1 MLIQESVFALWAKSG
16 NPWQPLLSHMLD
28 CAAVAQAV
36 LFREPPRTRKL
47 HAQDWG
53 LSCESG
59 VRWIASLAGLHD
71 LGKASPVFQAAW
83 EEGKERVQRAGLH
96 FGELLDWVAH
106 GVFTELFLRRLL
118 KEKGLPERAAND
130 LAAALGAH
138 HGFPADAE
146 EKRQARRH
154 LKAEDPQWKEARRM
168 LVDELFARLKASL
181 PTLPAD
187 AEARPEAVLRVMAL
201 ASFADWVASDPSLF
215 PYGRDPRRGDYL
227 EEALALAEKA
237 LDRLGWP
244 AFAPARRKGFR
255 ELFPHIPKPN
265 ALQEGVPAL
274 LEGAV
279 ASPSGEHLA
288 GPVLLLVEAPMGM
301 GKTEAAL
308 YTHHLLQAGFGHRG
322 LYVALPTQATANG
335 LFPRVRGF
343 LERLEEGR
351 PLELQLQ
358 HGAALLNPLYAELLE
373 RAAPRQV
380 GEGEEGGA
388 VASAWFSARKR
399 AMLAPYGVG
408 TLDQALLGVLRAKH
422 HFVRLWGLM
431 NRVVV
436 LDEVHAYDVYTSGL
450 LFSLL
455 RWLRALGSSAVVM
468 TATLPPSRRR
478 ALLEAWAGEE
488 VKGQD
493 LGPYPR
499 VVLVGEGVKARSL
512 PPAREVEVALEALRE
527 VEVGPLAQRLKEAL
541 PGAVGAMVDTVDR
554 AQALYRALGEGRRLT
569 LGELP
574 QVLGEAQ
581 GGEAWREVLKALP
594 EGEDAVVGKV
604 LSDGTLVFL
613 LHARFPAEERALR
626 EGVVLALFGKGG
638 PRPPRAILVA
648 TQVAEQSLDLD
659 VDLLYTDLSP
669 IDLLFQRSGR
679 LHRHERPRPGGH
691 TRPRLLLGVPGN
703 LDFGKPLYWDRVYED
718 YVLLATWQALSG
730 RDRLRVPG
738 DLEALLEEVYEGEDP
753 GRFPEGLRERAKKS
767 LKALQERR
775 DREAEAASKLS
786 LSEPERLLAYWDE
799 AALVARERLGD
810 DEEKAETQRL
820 LTRLGD
826 PSVAVVPLFRVGE
839 GLYLDPEGRREASRE
854 EAEALFR
861 RAVRLS
867 RFPLPQKLLKEEPPT
882 AWRKSGL
889 LRGLRPL
896 EVGRVFGS
904 GERAFRVELDLE
916 LGVVYLPVLSA
927 NVRNRV

>member
-1 MLIQESVFALWAKSG
+1 MSVEEAALALWAKSG
-16 NPWQPLLSHMLD
+16 NPFHPLLAHMLD
-28 CAAVAQAV
+28 TAAVALAV
-36 LFREPPRTRKL
+36 LRMEPPRTRAL
-47 HAQDWG
+47 YAEDWG
-53 LSCESG
+53 LPEEG
-59 VRWIASLAGLHD
+59 ALAWAAALVGLHD
-71 LGKASPVFQAAW
+71 LGKASPVFQAGW
-83 EEGKERVQRAGLH
+83 EEGKERVQRAGLP

-138 HGFPADAE
+138 HGFPANAE
-146 EKRQARRH
+146 EKSRARRH
-154 LKAEDPQWKEARRM
+154 LRTEDPLWKEARRW
-168 LVDELFARLKASL
+168 LLEEVFRRLGAPL
-181 PTLPAD
+181 PPSQGNG
-187 AEARPEAVLRVMAL
+187 EARPEAVLRVMAL

-227 EEALALAEKA
+227 KEALRLAQEALN
-237 LDRLGWP
+237 RLGWP
-244 AFAPARRKGFR
+244 AFAKAQRREFG
-255 ELFPHIPKPN
+255 ELFPYIPKPN
-265 ALQEGVPAL
+265 ALQESVPAL
-274 LEGAV
+274 LEGACT
-279 ASPSGEHLA
+279 
-288 GPVLLLVEAPMGM
+288 PVLLLVEAPMGM

-308 YTHHLLQAGFGHRG
+308 YAHHLLQAGLGHRG

-343 LERLEEGR
+343 LERLGEGSR
-351 PLELQLQ
+351 LELQLQ
-358 HGAALLNPLYAELLE
+358 HGTALLNPHYAGLLE

-380 GEGEEGGA
+380 GEEEEGGA

-408 TLDQALLGVLRAKH
+408 TLDQALLGVLRVKH

-450 LFSLL
+450 LQALL

-478 ALLEAWAGEE
+478 AILEAWAGEE
-488 VKGQD
+488 VEGQD

-512 PPAREVEVALEALRE
+512 PPAREVEVALEVLRE
-527 VEVGPLAQRLKEAL
+527 VDVEPLAQRLKGAL
-541 PGAVGAMVDTVDR
+541 PGAVGAIVNTVDR
-554 AQALYRALGEGRRLT
+554 AQDLYRALGEGTPLTLEELARRL
-569 LGELP
+569 
-574 QVLGEAQ
+574 
-581 GGEAWREVLKALP
+581 GGISGGQAWEEVRQALP
-594 EGEDAVVGKV
+594 ERGGEVVGKV
-604 LSDGTLVFL
+604 LTDGTLVFL

-626 EGVVLALFGKGG
+626 GSVVLALFGKGG
-638 PRPPRAILVA
+638 PRPPRAFLVA
-648 TQVAEQSLDLD
+648 TQVAEQCLDLD
-659 VDLLYTDLSP
+659 FDLLYTDLAP
-669 IDLLFQRSGR
+669 IVLLFQRSGR
-679 LHRHERPRPGGH
+679 LHRHERPRPEEH
-691 TRPRLLLGVPGN
+691 ARPRLLLGVPED
-703 LDFGKPLYWDRVYED
+703 LDFGKPLYWDKVYED
-718 YVLLATWQALSG
+718 YVLLATWRALSG

-738 DLEALLEEVYEGEDP
+738 DLEALLEEIYEGENP
-753 GRFPEGLRERAKKS
+753 ESFPEGLRERAKKS

-775 DREAEAASKLS
+775 DREANTARRLS
-786 LSEPERLLAYWDE
+786 LSELDRLLAYWDE
-799 AALVARERLGD
+799 GALVAQERLED

-839 GLYLDPEGRREASRE
+839 GLFLDREGRRRAPLKGEVSRE

-867 RFPLPQKLLKEEPPT
+867 RFPLPQELLKEEPPP

-896 EVGRVFGS
+896 EVGRVFRS
-904 GERAFRVELDLE
+904 GERAFQVELDPE
-916 LGVVYLPVLSA
+916 LGVVYLPV
-927 NVRNRV
+927 

>member
-1 MLIQESVFALWAKSG
+1 MSVEEAALALWAKSG
-16 NPWQPLLSHMLD
+16 NPFHPLLAHMLD
-28 CAAVAQAV
+28 TAAVALAV
-36 LFREPPRTRKL
+36 LRREPPRTRAL
-47 HAQDWG
+47 YAEDWG
-53 LSCESG
+53 LPEEG
-59 VRWIASLAGLHD
+59 ALAWAAALVGLHD
-71 LGKASPVFQAAW
+71 LGKASPVFQAGW
-83 EEGKERVQRAGLH
+83 EEGKERVQRAGLP

-138 HGFPADAE
+138 HGFPANAE
-146 EKRQARRH
+146 EKSRARRH
-154 LKAEDPQWKEARRM
+154 LKAEDPLWKEARRW
-168 LVDELFARLKASL
+168 LLEEVFRRLGAPL
-181 PTLPAD
+181 PPSEGNG
-187 AEARPEAVLRVMAL
+187 EARPEAVLRVMAL

-227 EEALALAEKA
+227 EEALGLAQEA

-244 AFAPARRKGFR
+244 AFAKARRKEFR
-255 ELFPHIPKPN
+255 ELFPYIPKPN

-274 LEGAV
+274 LEGAG
-279 ASPSGEHLA
+279 S
-288 GPVLLLVEAPMGM
+288 PVLLLVEAPMGM

-308 YTHHLLQAGFGHRG
+308 YAHHLLQAGLGHRG

-343 LERLEEGR
+343 LERLGEGSR
-351 PLELQLQ
+351 LELQLQ
-358 HGAALLNPLYAELLE
+358 HGAALLNPHYAELLE

-380 GEGEEGGA
+380 GEEEEGGA

-408 TLDQALLGVLRAKH
+408 TLDQALLGVLRVKH

-450 LFSLL
+450 LQALL

-478 ALLEAWAGEE
+478 ALLEAWAGKE
-488 VKGQD
+488 VEGQD

-512 PPAREVEVALEALRE
+512 PPAREVEVALEVLRE
-527 VEVGPLAQRLKEAL
+527 VDVEPLAQRLKGAL
-541 PGAVGAMVDTVDR
+541 PGAVGAIVNTVDR
-554 AQALYRALGEGRRLT
+554 AQALYRAFGEGRRLT
-569 LGELP
+569 LGELAP
-574 QVLGEAQ
+574 GLGKAQ
-581 GGEAWREVLKALP
+581 EGEAWQEVLEARK
-594 EGEDAVVGKV
+594 DAVVGKV
-604 LSDGTLVFL
+604 LPDGTLVFL

-626 EGVVLALFGKGG
+626 ESVVLALFGKEG

-659 VDLLYTDLSP
+659 VDLLYTDLAP

-679 LHRHERPRPGGH
+679 LHRHERPRPEEH
-691 TRPRLLLGVPGN
+691 ARPRLLLGVPED
-703 LDFGKPLYWDRVYED
+703 LDFGKPLYWDKVYED
-718 YVLLATWQALSG
+718 YVLLATWRALSG
-730 RDRLRVPG
+730 WDRLRVPG

-753 GRFPEGLRERAKKS
+753 GRFPEDLRERAKKS

-775 DREAEAASKLS
+775 DREANTARRLS
-786 LSEPERLLAYWDE
+786 LSELGRLLAYWDE
-799 AALVARERLGD
+799 GALVAQERLED

-826 PSVAVVPLFRVGE
+826 PSVAVVPLFRAGE
-839 GLYLDPEGRREASRE
+839 GLFLDREGRRRAPLRGEVSRE

-867 RFPLPQKLLKEEPPT
+867 RFPLPQELLKEEPPP

-904 GERAFRVELDLE
+904 GERAFRVELDAE
-916 LGVVYLPVLSA
+916 LGVVYLPV
-927 NVRNRV
+927 